1 MPRLVA
7 ACVALAL
14 LAAASAARAA
24 DPGLKTIVVV
34 RHAEAEP
41 ESVGP
46 QRQLTAQ
53 GQRRAQELARVLGE
67 TPLEAVYSTPLPRT
81 RLTAEPLARAAG
93 APLIELGD
101 TPRTLA
107 ALGAAPWGST
117 TVVVGHSNTVPD
129 LVAGLTHRPF
139 PAGLAVTHDR
149 IWIMTV
155 ARDGQ
160 VSVTRL
166 RYGEPDALPPPR

>member
-1 MPRLVA
+1 MTRLLA
-7 ACVALAL
+7 PAL
-14 LAAASAARAA
+14 LLSLLPSVTAAAV
-24 DPGLKTIVVV
+24 DPALKTIVVV

-41 ESVGP
+41 ESAGP
-46 QRQLTAQ
+46 QRQLTTQ

-67 TPLEAVYSTPLPRT
+67 TPLEAVYSTGLARSK
-81 RLTAEPLARAAG
+81 LTAEPVAKAARV
-93 APLIELGD
+93 PITTIDD
-101 TPRTLA
+101 TRKTIA

-129 LVAGLTHRPF
+129 IVAGLTQRPF
-139 PAGLAVTHDR
+139 PANLPVTHDR

-160 VSVTRL
+160 VQVVRL
-166 RYGEPDALPPPR
+166 RYGEPDAPR